1 MSTQAVGGNLSTNN
15 KKQVNKERLESITVK
30 PGETLSSIAKKFSM
44 TNEEFMKWTGLK
56 KQTVNIGQVIKFPT
70 DVVPDG
76 KGIMAL
82 IRKYNMTFDE
92 FGKLNNLPKPYRE
105 YTASKGEKFYVKNN
119 EHSEKDNTTK
129 AVTQTKT
136 TPVKTE
142 TKTVSTSK
150 RGTSHTQNHKAIA
163 NNAAAA
169 GASVGAAVGDF
180 MQKQAKWGSSY
191 TPNELAKN
199 IYTKAEEHWGAVGK
213 PDFDA
218 LIKEINPKNVEA
230 VIKAYPKN
238 PENTKKGS
246 LINTITSEVRSD
258 KNLRKK
264 AVMHIYDALATA
276 KKAPQNKREA
286 FKAELDKQFDK
297 LIGMVDTSKLD
308 SMISSLTNNRKISRG
323 SSKSQ
328 RVKAKAGTSKS
339 GEIRNSILK
348 AAQKDIYN
356 AFYKSRTDS
365 RGVTVPS
372 YIDQMIA
379 AVNKDSTLTP
389 AQKQQQIAKIRK
401 AKVDVSGISRP
412 FPAVDKN
419 GKIDNTPK
427 IQEFKPTGK
436 PNGKVIL
443 LNEGH
448 GGYTSSAFDGGAY
461 SFYEKPKGSNKY
473 YPLEEFQV
481 VKPYSRDLTKKLQA
495 KGYTVVTFAG
505 EVGNMANRQLVQN
518 LTAKYTKKFGQNNAM
533 LISLHSDSGTAK
545 GSGVLYDARDA
556 KDAAL
561 ATSINNALN
570 KQSWISAKPAK
581 RPYEEIDSVT
591 KQKKLT
597 HSLYVLTKSH
607 GIPSNLLEIEY
618 LGGVRSLNLTSANYR
633 NQFVNGTLEGIEN
646 YFKSAH

>member
-1 MSTQAVGGNLSTNN
+1 MSTQAVGGNLSASN
-15 KKQVNKERLESITVK
+15 KKQINKEKQESLTVK

-44 TNEEFMKWTGLK
+44 SIEEFMQWTGLK
-56 KQTVNIGQVIKFPT
+56 KQSVNVGQVIKFPT

-82 IRKYNMTFDE
+82 IRKYNMTFEE

-105 YTASKGEKFYVKNN
+105 YIASKGEKFYVKP
-119 EHSEKDNTTK
+119 SKVNTK
-129 AVTQTKT
+129 GKT
-136 TPVKTE
+136 
-142 TKTVSTSK
+142 STSAK
-150 RGTSHTQNHKAIA
+150 TQAPTQAKTISRPKPKPKATGRIA
-163 NNAAAA
+163 KSAAAA
-169 GASVGAAVGDF
+169 GASVGATVGSY
-180 MQKQAKWGSSY
+180 MQKIAKWGSSY
-191 TPNELAKN
+191 TPNELATN

-218 LIKEINPKNVEA
+218 LIKEINPKNAEA

-238 PENTKKGS
+238 SKNTKRES
-246 LINTITSEVRSD
+246 LINTITSEIRSD
-258 KNLRKK
+258 KELRKK
-264 AVMHIYDALATA
+264 AAMHVYNALATA
-276 KKAPQNKREA
+276 KKAPESKRKE
-286 FKAELDKQFDK
+286 FQAELDRQFDK
-297 LIGMVDTSKLD
+297 LIGMVDTTKLD
-308 SMISSLTNNRKISRG
+308 SMIAGLSGNAKVSRG
-323 SSKSQ
+323 SATPQ

-339 GEIRNSILK
+339 GQIRKSILK
-348 AAQKDIYN
+348 AAQKEISD

-365 RGVTVPS
+365 RGITVPS

-389 AQKQQQIAKIRK
+389 TQKQQQIAKIRK
-401 AKVDVSGISRP
+401 AKVDISTISRP
-412 FPAVDKN
+412 FPNVDKS

-427 IQEFKPTGK
+427 VTEFKPTGK
-436 PNGKVIL
+436 SNGKVIL

-448 GGYTSSAFDGGAY
+448 GGFTGSAFDGGAY
-461 SFYEKPKGSNKY
+461 SFQEKPKGSNTY
-473 YPLEEFQV
+473 YPIEEFQI

-505 EVGNMANRQLVQN
+505 EVTNMANRQLVQK

-533 LISLHSDSGTAK
+533 LISLHSDSGTSK
-545 GSGVLYDARDA
+545 GSGVLYDKRDA
-556 KDAAL
+556 KDTAL
-561 ATSINNALN
+561 ATSINRALN
-570 KQSWISAKPAK
+570 KQSWISAKPAE
-581 RPYEEIDSVT
+581 RPYEEVDTKT

-618 LGGVRSLNLTSANYR
+618 LGGVRSLNLTSSDYR
-633 NQFVNGTLEGIEN
+633 KQFVNGTLEGIEN

>member
-1 MSTQAVGGNLSTNN
+1 MSTQAVGGNLSASN
-15 KKQVNKERLESITVK
+15 KKQINKEKQESLTVK

-44 TNEEFMKWTGLK
+44 SIEEFMQWTGLK
-56 KQTVNIGQVIKFPT
+56 KQSVNVGQVIKFPT

-82 IRKYNMTFDE
+82 IRKYNMTFEE
-92 FGKLNNLPKPYRE
+92 FGKLNNLPKPYRK
-105 YTASKGEKFYVKNN
+105 YTASKGEKFYVKP
-119 EHSEKDNTTK
+119 SKVDTK
-129 AVTQTKT
+129 GKT
-136 TPVKTE
+136 
-142 TKTVSTSK
+142 STSAK
-150 RGTSHTQNHKAIA
+150 TQAPTQAKTISRPKPKPKATGTIVKS
-163 NNAAAA
+163 AAAA
-169 GASVGAAVGDF
+169 GASVGATVGSY
-180 MQKQAKWGSSY
+180 MQKIAKWGSSY
-191 TPNELAKN
+191 TPNELATN

-218 LIKEINPKNVEA
+218 LIKEINPKNAEA

-238 PENTKKGS
+238 SKNTKRES
-246 LINTITSEVRSD
+246 LINTITSEIRSD

-276 KKAPQNKREA
+276 KKAPQTKREA

-297 LIGMVDTSKLD
+297 LIGMVDTTKLD
-308 SMISSLTNNRKISRG
+308 SMIAGLSGKAKVSRG
-323 SSKSQ
+323 SATPQ

-339 GEIRNSILK
+339 GQIRKSILK
-348 AAQKDIYN
+348 AAQKEISD

-365 RGVTVPS
+365 RGITVPS
-372 YIDQMIA
+372 YIDQMVA
-379 AVNKDSTLTP
+379 AVNKNSTLTP
-389 AQKQQQIAKIRK
+389 TQKQQQIAKIRK
-401 AKVDVSGISRP
+401 AKVNISTISRP
-412 FPAVDKN
+412 FPNVDKS

-427 IQEFKPTGK
+427 VTEFKPTGK

-448 GGYTSSAFDGGAY
+448 GGFTGSAFDGGAY
-461 SFYEKPKGSNKY
+461 SFQEKPKGSNTY
-473 YPLEEFQV
+473 YPIEEFQI

-505 EVGNMANRQLVQN
+505 EVTNMANRQLVQK

-533 LISLHSDSGTAK
+533 LISLHSDSGTSK
-545 GSGVLYDARDA
+545 GSGVLYDKRDA
-556 KDAAL
+556 KDTAL
-561 ATSINNALN
+561 ATSINRALN
-570 KQSWISAKPAK
+570 KQSWISAKPAE
-581 RPYEEIDSVT
+581 RPYEEVDTKT

-618 LGGVRSLNLTSANYR
+618 LGGVRSLNLTSSAYR
-633 NQFVNGTLEGIEN
+633 KQFVNGTLEGIEN

>member
-1 MSTQAVGGNLSTNN
+1 MSTQAVGGNLSASN
-15 KKQVNKERLESITVK
+15 KKQINKEKQESLTVK

-44 TNEEFMKWTGLK
+44 SIEEFMQWTGLK
-56 KQTVNIGQVIKFPT
+56 KQSVNVGQVIKFPT

-105 YTASKGEKFYVKNN
+105 YIASKGEKFYVKP
-119 EHSEKDNTTK
+119 SKVNTK
-129 AVTQTKT
+129 GKT
-136 TPVKTE
+136 
-142 TKTVSTSK
+142 STSAK
-150 RGTSHTQNHKAIA
+150 TQAPTQAKTISRLKPKATGTIA
-163 NNAAAA
+163 KSAAAA
-169 GASVGAAVGDF
+169 GASVGTTVGSY
-180 MQKQAKWGSSY
+180 MQKIAKWGSSY
-191 TPNELAKN
+191 TPNELATN

-218 LIKEINPKNVEA
+218 LIKEINPKNAEA

-238 PENTKKGS
+238 SKNTKRES
-246 LINTITSEVRSD
+246 LINTITSEIRSD
-258 KNLRKK
+258 KELRKK
-264 AVMHIYDALATA
+264 AAMHVYNALATA
-276 KKAPQNKREA
+276 KKAPESKRKE
-286 FKAELDKQFDK
+286 FQAELDRQFDK
-297 LIGMVDTSKLD
+297 LIGMVDTTKLD
-308 SMISSLTNNRKISRG
+308 SMIAGLSGKAKVSRG
-323 SSKSQ
+323 SATPQ

-339 GEIRNSILK
+339 GQIRKSILK
-348 AAQKDIYN
+348 AAQKEISD

-365 RGVTVPS
+365 RGITVPS
-372 YIDQMIA
+372 YIDQMVA
-379 AVNKDSTLTP
+379 AVNKNSTLTP
-389 AQKQQQIAKIRK
+389 TQKQQQIAKIRK
-401 AKVDVSGISRP
+401 AKVNISTISRP
-412 FPAVDKN
+412 FPNVDKS

-427 IQEFKPTGK
+427 VTEFKPTGK

-448 GGYTSSAFDGGAY
+448 GGFTGSAFDGGAY
-461 SFYEKPKGSNKY
+461 SFQERPKGSNTY
-473 YPLEEFQV
+473 YPIEEFQI

-505 EVGNMANRQLVQN
+505 EVTNMANRQLVQK

-533 LISLHSDSGTAK
+533 LISLHSDSGTSK
-545 GSGVLYDARDA
+545 GSGVLYDKRDA
-556 KDAAL
+556 KDTAL
-561 ATSINNALN
+561 ATSINRALN
-570 KQSWISAKPAK
+570 KQSWISAKPAE
-581 RPYEEIDSVT
+581 RPYEEVDTKT

-618 LGGVRSLNLTSANYR
+618 LGGVRSLNLTSSDYR
-633 NQFVNGTLEGIEN
+633 KQFVNGTLEGIEN

>member
-1 MSTQAVGGNLSTNN
+1 MSTQAVGGNLSASN
-15 KKQVNKERLESITVK
+15 KKQINKEKQESLTVK

-44 TNEEFMKWTGLK
+44 SIEEFMQWTDLK
-56 KQTVNIGQVIKFPT
+56 KQSVNVGQVIKFPT

-105 YTASKGEKFYVKNN
+105 YTASKGEKFYVKP
-119 EHSEKDNTTK
+119 SKVDTK
-129 AVTQTKT
+129 GKTSTSTKT
-136 TPVKTE
+136 QAPTQAKTISRPKPKPKPKA
-142 TKTVSTSK
+142 T
-150 RGTSHTQNHKAIA
+150 GTIA
-163 NNAAAA
+163 KSAAAA
-169 GASVGAAVGDF
+169 GASVGATVGSY
-180 MQKQAKWGSSY
+180 MQKIAKWGSSY
-191 TPNELAKN
+191 TPNELATN

-218 LIKEINPKNVEA
+218 LIKEINPKNAEA

-238 PENTKKGS
+238 SKNTKRES
-246 LINTITSEVRSD
+246 LINTITSEIRSD

-264 AVMHIYDALATA
+264 AAMHVYNALATA
-276 KKAPQNKREA
+276 KKAPESKRKE
-286 FKAELDKQFDK
+286 FQAELDKQFDK
-297 LIGMVDTSKLD
+297 LIGMVDTTKLD
-308 SMISSLTNNRKISRG
+308 SMIAGLSGNAKVSRG
-323 SSKSQ
+323 SATPQ

-339 GEIRNSILK
+339 GQIRKSILK
-348 AAQKDIYN
+348 AAQKEISD

-365 RGVTVPS
+365 RGITVPS
-372 YIDQMIA
+372 YIDQMVA
-379 AVNKDSTLTP
+379 AVNKNSTLTP
-389 AQKQQQIAKIRK
+389 TQKQQQIAKIRK
-401 AKVDVSGISRP
+401 AKVNISTISRP
-412 FPAVDKN
+412 FPNVDKS

-427 IQEFKPTGK
+427 VTEFKPTGK
-436 PNGKVIL
+436 SNGKVIL

-448 GGYTSSAFDGGAY
+448 GGFTGSAFDGGAY
-461 SFYEKPKGSNKY
+461 SFQEKPKGSNTY
-473 YPLEEFQV
+473 YPIEEFQI

-505 EVGNMANRQLVQN
+505 EVTSMANRQLVQK

-533 LISLHSDSGTAK
+533 LISLHSDSGTSK
-545 GSGVLYDARDA
+545 GSGVLYDKRDA
-556 KDAAL
+556 KDTAL
-561 ATSINNALN
+561 ATSINRALN
-570 KQSWISAKPAK
+570 KQSWISAKPAE
-581 RPYEEIDSVT
+581 RPYEEVDTKT

-618 LGGVRSLNLTSANYR
+618 LGGVRSLNLTSSDYR
-633 NQFVNGTLEGIEN
+633 KQFVNGTLEGIEN